1 VVNQN
6 PDIHT
11 KLIEQCRKGDSRSQ
25 YRLYKLYAK
34 AMYNIAMR
42 MLANK
47 MDAED
52 VMQEAFVNAFRKID
66 DYRQDASFG
75 AWLKKIVINH
85 CINFMQRKRSF
96 FESLDESNV
105 DAKDDT
111 GETEN
116 YAFPPELI
124 HESLKLLP
132 EGSRVILNLHLFE
145 GYKHREIAQMLEISE
160 STSKTQ
166 YQRAKIL
173 LKERL
178 LQYEQQ
184 V

>member
-1 VVNQN
+1 MGNQN
-6 PDIHT
+6 PDIHS
-11 KLIEQCRKGDSRSQ
+11 KLIAQCRKGDSRSQ

-34 AMYNIAMR
+34 AMYNVAMR

-52 VMQEAFVNAFRKID
+52 VMQEAFVSAFRKID

-75 AWLKKIVINH
+75 AWLRKIVINH

-96 FESLDESNV
+96 FKNLDESFAEAA
-105 DAKDDT
+105 DFF
-111 GETEN
+111 EEN
-116 YAFPPELI
+116 EDYVFPPELI
-124 HESLKLLP
+124 HESVKLLP
-132 EGSRVILNLHLFE
+132 EGSRIVLNLHLFE
-145 GYKHREIAQMLEISE
+145 GYKHREIAQMLKISE
-160 STSKTQ
+160 STSKSQ

-178 LQYEQQ
+178 LQHEQQ